1 MREGRPR
8 RQDRWP
14 RRLPPPGNDRAN
26 AASPL
31 DIVPYWAARR
41 DLARPRRGAISYPLP
56 GATGT
61 PGIRAKGMSRPLE
74 AAPSGSNSLGRV
86 VVALVGR
93 MADVEPTNRVRMSR
107 NVLHDSP
114 CIAPMGVHTFPRSY
128 IPRTFT
134 FLSGLVLER
143 EPADRRAVITLSGRF
158 SSQGAIP
165 TLCSIGYDKARAR
178 SGPRLRPRLHTPS
191 ASVRSHGGTPYRGAR
206 CLGESCRRFP

>member
-1 MREGRPR
+1 
-8 RQDRWP
+8 
-14 RRLPPPGNDRAN
+14 
-26 AASPL
+26 
-31 DIVPYWAARR
+31 
-41 DLARPRRGAISYPLP
+41 
-56 GATGT
+56 
-61 PGIRAKGMSRPLE
+61 MSRHLE

-143 EPADRRAVITLSGRF
+143 EQADPRGSYHSL
-158 SSQGAIP
+158 
-165 TLCSIGYDKARAR
+165 R
-178 SGPRLRPRLHTPS
+178 SVLFAGCDTDSLLHR
-191 ASVRSHGGTPYRGAR
+191 V
-206 CLGESCRRFP
+206 